1 MIKLIMI
8 IKEILNNFF
17 NNKKLQKKNN
27 IDNKVNNI
35 ENKVN
40 KIQDSIIHLENIM
53 QEVYYKKIFSND
65 ENYPLRIIQKR
76 SVELLEIFDKVCAL
90 HHIKYWLDFG
100 SLLGCVR
107 NSQFISWDDDIDIG
121 MTRKDFEKFY
131 KLFLENANNS
141 FMMHNCRINNNSE
154 QISNGSR
161 FIHFYIQS
169 QTLNCSIEIF
179 VYDYLPELNEEEF
192 NNTKKEIINLRKN
205 ISKNDYISIKCENW
219 DELHSNISKFDKNI
233 QTVGNIFLAV
243 NFGVYQPR
251 IHNINDI
258 FPLKKMMF
266 EGKMFYVPN
275 KYRTVLVNTYSDYW
289 SLRKTHTHLNVDFL
303 KNYIKNIDEMEK

>member
-1 MIKLIMI
+1 M
-8 IKEILNNFF
+8 
-17 NNKKLQKKNN
+17 
-27 IDNKVNNI
+27 
-35 ENKVN
+35 
-40 KIQDSIIHLENIM
+40 
-53 QEVYYKKIFSND
+53 
-65 ENYPLRIIQKR
+65 
-76 SVELLEIFDKVCAL
+76 

-100 SLLGCVR
+100 ALLGCIR

-141 FMMHNCRINNNSE
+141 FMMHNCRINNNYE
-154 QISNGSR
+154 QINNGSR
-161 FIHFYIQS
+161 FIHFYFS
-169 QTLNCSIEIF
+169 SYTVNSSFEIF
-179 VYDYLPELNEEEF
+179 VYDYLPELNKEEF
-192 NNTKKEIINLRKN
+192 NNTKTEIINLRQN
-205 ISKNDYISIKCENW
+205 ISINDSISIKFEDW

-243 NFGVYQPR
+243 NFESYQPR

-275 KYRTVLVNTYSDYW
+275 KYRTVLVNTYSNYW
-289 SLRKTHTHLNVDFL
+289 TLKKTHTHNSVDYL
-303 KNYIKNIDEMEK
+303 KNYIKNIDEREN